1 MRQGSLDGETVRLG
15 DGGARHQPGAANP
28 RRLRLHQGFSARALL
43 ARREADE
50 NFRGHFRNPDANHL
64 RPFAAEAQVMSIAVS
79 KLTGTKNYFEDFEVG
94 AKLRHARGTT
104 IGEIEN
110 QMLTKLVLNTADGHY
125 NEHRMRSTQFGQRLV
140 FGLVTGSVCIGLATQ
155 DTGENALAEL
165 GLTGIRFTSPV
176 FHGDTLYAY
185 SEVLEKRD
193 A

>member
-1 MRQGSLDGETVRLG
+1 
-15 DGGARHQPGAANP
+15 
-28 RRLRLHQGFSARALL
+28 
-43 ARREADE
+43 
-50 NFRGHFRNPDANHL
+50 
-64 RPFAAEAQVMSIAVS
+64 MSEPIS
-79 KLTGTKNYFEDFEVG
+79 KLTSHGNYFEDFVVG
-94 AKLRHARGTT
+94 AKMRHARGTT

-125 NEHRMRSTQFGQRLV
+125 NEHRMQSTNFKTRLV

-165 GLTGIRFTSPV
+165 ELAGIRFTSPV

-193 A
+193 ADRADAGIVRFKHWGTKQDGTVVFEGERTVLIKRRSHWGNK

>member
-1 MRQGSLDGETVRLG
+1 M
-15 DGGARHQPGAANP
+15 AAK
-28 RRLRLHQGFSARALL
+28 
-43 ARREADE
+43 
-50 NFRGHFRNPDANHL
+50 
-64 RPFAAEAQVMSIAVS
+64 VS
-79 KLTGTKNYFEDFEVG
+79 PLTGKSNYFEDFEVG

-104 IGEIEN
+104 IGEVEN

-125 NEHRMRSTQFGQRLV
+125 NEHRMETTAFGHRLV

-165 GLTGIRFTSPV
+165 ALTAIKFTAPV

-193 A
+193 SDRADAGIVRFKHWGTKQDGKIVFEGERTVLIKRRSHWAAR